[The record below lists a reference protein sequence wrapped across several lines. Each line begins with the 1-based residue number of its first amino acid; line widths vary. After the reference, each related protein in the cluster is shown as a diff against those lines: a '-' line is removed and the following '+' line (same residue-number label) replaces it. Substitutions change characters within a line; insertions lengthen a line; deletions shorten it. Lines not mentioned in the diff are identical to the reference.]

1 MEIVLSL
8 TGHMGSNPIIS
19 ATSEQSSLCS
29 VFSLQK
35 NVRLLPCS
43 SSSAKGH
50 VRVGYLLASAL
61 ITPPLH
67 YQLFTVWRLT
77 AQLLSLLLLFREKS
91 RLFRLCVCKRTHNAL
106 HQFSFNGTI
115 TCVIN
120 LSFSLCW
127 GGPSRKAKRHLSI
140 ICILFFSAY
149 LMSFSTASGSFSYAP

>member
-43 SSSAKGH
+43 SFSVKSH
-50 VRVGYLLASAL
+50 VCFGYAFASAR

-91 RLFRLCVCKRTHNAL
+91 RLFRLCVCKRAHNASTAL
-106 HQFSFNGTI
+106 PTFCGMRLTALLLFLPLLFKRKGT
-115 TCVIN
+115 
-120 LSFSLCW
+120 FSL
-127 GGPSRKAKRHLSI
+127 
-140 ICILFFSAY
+140 LFFLFCAVN
-149 LMSFSTASGSFSYAP
+149 LFS